1 MNFKKEFTAGIVII
15 GNEILSG
22 RTVDKNTSFIASWLN
37 EKGISV
43 EEVRIIP
50 DKENIIIETINEL
63 RAKLAYV
70 FTTGGIGPTHDDITA
85 ESISKVFNQK
95 YKYHP
100 EASKILEEYY
110 KGQDF
115 NEGRK
120 KMAKMPEHAKLIPNP
135 KTFAAGFYIENVF
148 VLPGVPS
155 ILQAMIPLLEKII
168 KTGKKILSVSIDTD
182 LRESSLADELAK
194 IQLKY
199 STVDIGS
206 YPYFKDKPGTI
217 LVLRSTDEGL
227 IKKCQLEV
235 NELVG
240 RLK

>member
-1 MNFKKEFTAGIVII
+1 M
-15 GNEILSG
+15 
-22 RTVDKNTSFIASWLN
+22 
-37 EKGISV
+37 
-43 EEVRIIP
+43 
-50 DKENIIIETINEL
+50 
-63 RAKLAYV
+63 
-70 FTTGGIGPTHDDITA
+70 
-85 ESISKVFNQK
+85 
-95 YKYHP
+95 
-100 EASKILEEYY
+100 
-110 KGQDF
+110 
-115 NEGRK
+115 
-120 KMAKMPEHAKLIPNP
+120 
-135 KTFAAGFYIENVF
+135 
-148 VLPGVPS
+148 PGVPS